1 MALAPLSVPPGLRR
15 GGRRVLFADDDAGM
29 RAIVLLNLQ
38 AEGFDVTA
46 VEDGNDALREAERLL
61 PDLIVLDVMMP
72 QMTGHEAHDEIRRRG
87 HETPILF
94 LSAAGTF
101 EEQVTQMQD
110 DLTDYLPKPF
120 KPSDVAD
127 HIEAMLDPKRREA
140 VARERKQREAKL
152 HHIVNIMHR
161 DRD

>member
-1 MALAPLSVPPGLRR
+1 MSAKILVVDDEPNIQRLLTVALTNR
-15 GGRRVLFADDDAGM
+15 GHTVLTASNGVEALGM
-29 RAIVLLNLQ
+29 V
-38 AEGFDVTA
+38 
-46 VEDGNDALREAERLL
+46 EAEK

-72 QMTGHEAHDEIRRRG
+72 QMTGHEARDELRRRG
-87 HETPILF
+87 HQTPILF

-101 EEQVTQMQD
+101 EEQVSQMQD

-120 KPSDVAD
+120 KPSEVAD
-127 HIEAMLDPKRREA
+127 HIEAMLDPKRREQ
-140 VARERKQREAKL
+140 VARERKQREAKM

>member
-1 MALAPLSVPPGLRR
+1 MSAKILVVDDEPNIQRLLTVALTNRGHTVLTASNGVEALGL
-15 GGRRVLFADDDAGM
+15 V
-29 RAIVLLNLQ
+29 
-38 AEGFDVTA
+38 
-46 VEDGNDALREAERLL
+46 EAEK

-87 HETPILF
+87 IQTPILF

-101 EEQVTQMQD
+101 EEQVSQMQD

-120 KPSDVAD
+120 KPSEVAD
-127 HIEAMLDPKRREA
+127 HIEAMLDPKRREQ

>member
-1 MALAPLSVPPGLRR
+1 MSAKILVVDDEPNIQRLLTVALTNR
-15 GGRRVLFADDDAGM
+15 GHTVLTASNGVEALGM
-29 RAIVLLNLQ
+29 V
-38 AEGFDVTA
+38 
-46 VEDGNDALREAERLL
+46 EAEK

-72 QMTGHEAHDEIRRRG
+72 QMTGHEARDELRRRG
-87 HETPILF
+87 HQTPILF

-101 EEQVTQMQD
+101 EEQVSQMAD

-120 KPSDVAD
+120 KPSEVAD
-127 HIEAMLDPKRREA
+127 HIEAMLDPKRREQ
-140 VARERKQREAKL
+140 VARERKQREAKM

>member
-1 MALAPLSVPPGLRR
+1 MSAKILVVDDEPDIQRLLTVALTNR
-15 GGRRVLFADDDAGM
+15 GHTVITASNGVEALGM
-29 RAIVLLNLQ
+29 V
-38 AEGFDVTA
+38 
-46 VEDGNDALREAERLL
+46 EAEK

-87 HETPILF
+87 NQTPILF

-101 EEQVTQMQD
+101 EEQVSQMQD

-120 KPSDVAD
+120 KPSEVAD
-127 HIEAMLDPKRREA
+127 HIEAMLDPKRRAE